1 MDELWKLE
9 SVDTAESRRVT
20 ARLQTRLKASREPSL
35 LGELVELY
43 FKTGS
48 KRARKI
54 LTTLRETHSQV
65 FTLHVDTQVFERART
80 KSCVTSPFSLEAK

>member
-9 SVDTAESRRVT
+9 SVDTAESRRVM
-20 ARLQTRLKASREPSL
+20 ARLQTRLKASREPTL

-65 FTLHVDTQVFERART
+65 FTMHTDALVRHTI
-80 KSCVTSPFSLEAK
+80 

>member
-9 SVDTAESRRVT
+9 SVDTGDSRRVA
-20 ARLQTRLKASREPSL
+20 ARLQARLKASRDPTL
-35 LGELVELY
+35 LSDLVELY

-65 FTLHVDTQVFERART
+65 LYELCTALGYSTCRHG
-80 KSCVTSPFSLEAK
+80 

>member
-9 SVDTAESRRVT
+9 SVDTSESRRMA
-20 ARLQTRLKASREPSL
+20 ARLQTRLKAAREPTL

-54 LTTLRETHSQV
+54 LTTLREAHSQV
-65 FTLHVDTQVFERART
+65 CKVHAGLL
-80 KSCVTSPFSLEAK
+80 KYS

>member
-9 SVDTAESRRVT
+9 SIDTDESRKVAT
-20 ARLQTRLKASREPSL
+20 RLQTRLKASREPTL
-35 LGELVELY
+35 LNELVELY

-65 FTLHVDTQVFERART
+65 FELGARR
-80 KSCVTSPFSLEAK
+80 

>member
-9 SVDTAESRRVT
+9 SVDTAESRSVA
-20 ARLQTRLKASREPSL
+20 ARLQTRLKASREPTL
-35 LGELVELY
+35 LNDLVELY

-65 FTLHVDTQVFERART
+65 SATVALRTQYT
-80 KSCVTSPFSLEAK
+80 

>member
-9 SVDTAESRRVT
+9 SVDTAESRRVM
-20 ARLQTRLKASREPSL
+20 ARLQTRLKASREPTL

-65 FTLHVDTQVFERART
+65 FNKFTVHVHANALVRYSVE
-80 KSCVTSPFSLEAK
+80 SLFNKR

>member
-1 MDELWKLE
+1 MSVKIGFNYMDELCKLE
-9 SVDTAESRRVT
+9 SVDTAESRRV
-20 ARLQTRLKASREPSL
+20 AGRLQTRLKASREPTL
-35 LGELVELY
+35 LNELVELY

-65 FTLHVDTQVFERART
+65 FELWARADG
-80 KSCVTSPFSLEAK
+80 

>member
-9 SVDTAESRRVT
+9 SVDTAESRRVM
-20 ARLQTRLKASREPSL
+20 ARLQTRLKASREPTL

-65 FTLHVDTQVFERART
+65 ILINLQYMCMPTL
-80 KSCVTSPFSLEAK
+80 

>member
-9 SVDTAESRRVT
+9 SVDTAESRRVM
-20 ARLQTRLKASREPSL
+20 ARLQMRLKASREPTL

-65 FTLHVDTQVFERART
+65 FTMHADALVRHTI
-80 KSCVTSPFSLEAK
+80 

>member
-9 SVDTAESRRVT
+9 SVDTTESRKV
-20 ARLQTRLKASREPSL
+20 ASRLQTRLKASREPTL
-35 LGELVELY
+35 LNELVELY

-65 FTLHVDTQVFERART
+65 SELGART
-80 KSCVTSPFSLEAK
+80 YGRNKKFS